1 MNIYSDNSNN
11 ELVVKGQLSEA
22 STVNLYDIH
31 GRLVKS
37 EILNTASTRN
47 TISVTGLSSGIYIVK
62 VSNNS
67 QLKVNKVILD

>member
-1 MNIYSDNSNN
+1 
-11 ELVVKGQLSEA
+11 LSEA
-22 STVNLYDIH
+22 STANLYDIH

-67 QLKVNKVILD
+67 QLKVKKVILD